1 MAITTALA
9 LRTNYLNIPDG
20 SQDAILTALIS
31 QAQSMMKSICMQ
43 PLEQTAIEET
53 FTGTGTMYKSL
64 SYTVPVTLSTLS
76 YRLLPSDLWSSVAGG
91 VIYTSDNLTRLYYGD
106 GLTARFWKADLS
118 VGWSSGSMPADL
130 INICSEITLELFAAT
145 DFGGGENRMGLQ
157 QLSETAGGVVQTTVY
172 RDLMTRYR
180 RKLAPYI
187 LRVW

>member
-20 SQDAILTALIS
+20 SQDAILTALIG

-76 YRLLPSDLWSSVAGG
+76 YRLLPSDSWSSVAGG

-157 QLSETAGGVVQTTVY
+157 QLSETTGGVVQTTVY

>member
-20 SQDAILTALIS
+20 SQDAILTALIG

-76 YRLLPSDLWSSVAGG
+76 YRLLPSDSWSSVAGG
-91 VIYTSDNLTRLYYGD
+91 VIYTSGSTDLPLTTLLITGGHAWATADRPAA
-106 GLTARFWKADLS
+106 LT
-118 VGWSSGSMPADL
+118 
-130 INICSEITLELFAAT
+130 T
-145 DFGGGENRMGLQ
+145 
-157 QLSETAGGVVQTTVY
+157 
-172 RDLMTRYR
+172 
-180 RKLAPYI
+180 
-187 LRVW
+187 